1 VQTAATEVDGA
12 VEAGVEATAAAVA
25 ETGVEEASTAAA
37 AEVDA
42 TEVDVVAS
50 SGQSTRIRPIERER
64 TNLPTQEKRLEAG
77 DRLTGHFGPG
87 SRF

>member
-1 VQTAATEVDGA
+1 VQTAATGTVA

-25 ETGVEEASTAAA
+25 ETGVEEASTTAV

-50 SGQSTRIRPIERER
+50 SGQSTRIPPIER
-64 TNLPTQEKRLEAG
+64 
-77 DRLTGHFGPG
+77 
-87 SRF
+87 